1 MLTER
6 LGPWARTW
14 FAAGLFAAGLSSAIT
29 APLAAAIT
37 ARSVLD
43 DGVKQNWGNRSW
55 RFRGVWIGVL
65 LVGVTFGLTEVRP
78 IPAILVA
85 QALNGILLP
94 LVAVFLLLAV
104 NDVRLMGEAERNG
117 GWANG
122 ALVIVVGATIVLGVT
137 GISKAATTA
146 AGLPPL
152 SEGKI
157 LLGAAVVAALVGW
170 PVARRLRKR

>member
-1 MLTER
+1 
-6 LGPWARTW
+6 
-14 FAAGLFAAGLSSAIT
+14 
-29 APLAAAIT
+29 
-37 ARSVLD
+37 
-43 DGVKQNWGNRSW
+43 
-55 RFRGVWIGVL
+55 VWIGVL

-122 ALVIVVGATIVLGVT
+122 ALVIVVGATIVLGVA

-170 PVARRLRKR
+170 PVARRLQKR